1 MATWKGDV
9 WLGSASGRQTVT
21 VQSNTSYGAKEQMA
35 TIYGADPNNIINIR
49 EVRDNNNGINFGGS
63 TDGYGIWICILGTFI
78 LFALFTPWVLMGF
91 GGAIGW
97 WFGEKVT
104 GMKGIDYAESP
115 DDSGHKKA
123 AIILALSLLAGG
135 FGFVQGDNL
144 QKEFNSD
151 VNTEE
156 VRTK

>member
-1 MATWKGDV
+1 MATWTAKC
-9 WLGSASGRQTVT
+9 WMGSDSGYQDYQVKASTIQ
-21 VQSNTSYGAKEQMA
+21 GAKRQLQE
-35 TIYGADPNNIINIR
+35 IYGAEQIINLQ
-49 EVRDNNNGINFGGS
+49 EVRDNNSGVGFSGN
-63 TDGYGIWICILGTFI
+63 TDGYGIWICIIGTFI
-78 LFALFTPWVLMGF
+78 LFAIFTPWVLMGF

-115 DDSGHKKA
+115 DDSGHGKA

-144 QKEFNSD
+144 QKEFNSN
-151 VNTEE
+151 VNIEE
-156 VRTK
+156 VRSK

>member
-35 TIYGADPNNIINIR
+35 T
-49 EVRDNNNGINFGGS
+49 GINFGGN
-63 TDGYGIWICILGTFI
+63 TDGYGVWICILGTFI

-104 GMKGIDYAESP
+104 GMKGIDYAGSP
-115 DDSGHKKA
+115 EYYELKNS

-151 VNTEE
+151 VNIEE
-156 VRTK
+156 VRSK